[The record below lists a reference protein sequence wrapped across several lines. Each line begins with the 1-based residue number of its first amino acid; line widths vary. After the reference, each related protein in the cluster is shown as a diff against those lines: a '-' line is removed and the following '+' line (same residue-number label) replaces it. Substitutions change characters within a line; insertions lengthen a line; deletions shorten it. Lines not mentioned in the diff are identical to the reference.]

1 MSVSL
6 NAFIGAVMALD
17 AYREW
22 DIGLG
27 PSKEECYLKEL
38 KFSFKGHYSFSL
50 HLAIDNPELDKWSF
64 ANVIITLKRVA
75 PDWEPD
81 SDLDEAA
88 YNYGDIA
95 EDTIREALSG
105 YLKSNHIQL
114 ELHTVSRWSHRDLCN
129 FYPDSHY
136 LDY

>member
-6 NAFIGAVMALD
+6 NAFIGAVMALS

-50 HLAIDNPELDKWSF
+50 HLAIDNSEDKWSF
-64 ANVIITLKRVA
+64 ANGIITLKRVA

-81 SDLDEAA
+81 SDLDEMT
-88 YNYGDIA
+88 YNAGDIA
-95 EDTIREALSG
+95 EKVIREALFG
-105 YLKSNHIQL
+105 YLKSNRIQL
-114 ELHTVSRWSHRDLCN
+114 ELHTRGRWSHRDLCN